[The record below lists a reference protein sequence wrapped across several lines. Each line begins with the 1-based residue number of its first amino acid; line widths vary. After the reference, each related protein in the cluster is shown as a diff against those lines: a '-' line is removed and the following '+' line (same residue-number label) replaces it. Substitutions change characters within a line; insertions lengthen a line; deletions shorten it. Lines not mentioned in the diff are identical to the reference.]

1 MSVTYFIGGAP
12 RSGKTT
18 VIQELI
24 KRKPMLAASS
34 DAIRSTAKGLLFPPE
49 NPALFKTARGE
60 FGNEEHVHNML
71 NKPEVALEHEIGEAT
86 ETWKSV
92 LDFLSY
98 YHKDDVDSAVEGVAV
113 LPEQLTR
120 VKFDYKAVFI
130 VNLADQTEAIM
141 EHAVTHSNDWL
152 SKYNE
157 ETVRAFCKFNQTWNK
172 YIFREARKNDFK
184 VVLIE
189 EKNFDK
195 SVQQAVDILLAD

>member
-18 VIQELI
+18 VIQELV
-24 KRKPMLAASS
+24 KRKPMLAAST
-34 DAIRSTAKGLLFPPE
+34 DAIRATAKGLLFPPE
-49 NPALFKTARGE
+49 NPKFFKAARGE
-60 FGNEEHVHNML
+60 FGNDEHVANML
-71 NKPEVALEHEIGEAT
+71 NKPDVALEHEIGEAT
-86 ETWKSV
+86 ETWKPV

-98 YHKDDVDSAVEGVAV
+98 YHKDGVDSAIEGVAV

-130 VNLADQTEAIM
+130 VNLADQTKTIM
-141 EHAVTHSNDWL
+141 EHALSHQNDWL
-152 SKYNE
+152 RKYNE
-157 ETVRAFCKFNQTWNK
+157 ETVRTFCQFNQTWNK
-172 YIFREARKNDFK
+172 YYFREARKNDFK

-195 SVQQAVDILLAD
+195 SVVQAVDILLAD